1 MGHNIRLGE
10 KISVD
15 EKPGKGAIAKATRR
29 LEGLSRQR
37 QAESCEMS

>member
-1 MGHNIRLGE
+1 MGHNIRLEE

-29 LEGLSRQR
+29 LEGLAARDRQSRVK
-37 QAESCEMS
+37 